1 MSCDRHKA
9 EVAPGPFERTALTMG
24 VTLRL
29 AVALVALVPL
39 WLAVW
44 WSLA

>member
-1 MSCDRHKA
+1 MTDSTSNGSR
-9 EVAPGPFERTALTMG
+9 GPRLSALCMG
-24 VTLRL
+24 AGARL
-29 AVALVALVPL
+29 GLVALLLVPL